1 VRANNHFGIKCGNHW
16 RGKKMY
22 KKDDDRNN
30 HGKLVKSCFRE
41 FASGEQSYVA
51 HSEFLMDPGKSHR
64 YGFLFDIPVSDYKGW
79 AKGLKKAGYA
89 TNPRYPQLLMKII
102 EEYQLDQFDLGIVEE
117 GILTINTTIKNE
129 ETEVP
134 GTEESDVRYVEAME
148 GQSIYE
154 IAHSFDVPVKRLKR
168 YNEDIGTRSALE
180 KSEWIYLQ
188 PKRTTFRGA
197 QRYHIVQEGE
207 DMQYISDKY
216 GVKLKSLYR
225 RNKLE
230 PGMQPNVHE
239 RIALKGNLKSAPAIS
254 GGESFLAVED
264 DFEDLPEITPTTIHS
279 YYVVKNQD
287 TLYSIARTHGLSV
300 SNLKKMNNLE
310 SDIIQ
315 PGQKLKLNE

>member
-1 VRANNHFGIKCGNHW
+1 
-16 RGKKMY
+16 
-22 KKDDDRNN
+22 
-30 HGKLVKSCFRE
+30 
-41 FASGEQSYVA
+41 
-51 HSEFLMDPGKSHR
+51 
-64 YGFLFDIPVSDYKGW
+64 
-79 AKGLKKAGYA
+79 
-89 TNPRYPQLLMKII
+89 
-102 EEYQLDQFDLGIVEE
+102 
-117 GILTINTTIKNE
+117 
-129 ETEVP
+129 
-134 GTEESDVRYVEAME
+134 
-148 GQSIYE
+148 
-154 IAHSFDVPVKRLKR
+154 
-168 YNEDIGTRSALE
+168 
-180 KSEWIYLQ
+180 
-188 PKRTTFRGA
+188 
-197 QRYHIVQEGE
+197 
-207 DMQYISDKY
+207 MQYISDKY

-264 DFEDLPEITPTTIHS
+264 DFEDLPEITPITIHS